1 MIEILRELLDVR
13 HKLGRIE
20 NMLLE
25 YGWLDA
31 LQPDFRAMQDLE
43 RSISQRVN
51 DWDRP
56 DPLAATPA
64 PRETETVPEPLRDG
78 TKSEDASLQ
87 AAALNNFDT
96 VWNALKTACSD
107 PSLGAAGQ
115 RCISDRQQG
124 SCAYKVSPGG
134 WQNGV
139 YVYNGPNGS
148 GSSCWNWFVG
158 YRDPIAND
166 PTVVPDPTPTS
177 PSASSNVAAG
187 GNPISAV
194 LGSGF
199 NFSSLILPAA
209 VIGGGLLVAALVD

>member
-1 MIEILRELLDVR
+1 MGSPPPTARLTHHRARSRGQMGPEGGVSMIEILRELLDVR

-96 VWNALKTACSD
+96 VW
-107 PSLGAAGQ
+107 
-115 RCISDRQQG
+115 
-124 SCAYKVSPGG
+124 
-134 WQNGV
+134 
-139 YVYNGPNGS
+139 
-148 GSSCWNWFVG
+148 
-158 YRDPIAND
+158 
-166 PTVVPDPTPTS
+166 
-177 PSASSNVAAG
+177 
-187 GNPISAV
+187 
-194 LGSGF
+194 
-199 NFSSLILPAA
+199 
-209 VIGGGLLVAALVD
+209 